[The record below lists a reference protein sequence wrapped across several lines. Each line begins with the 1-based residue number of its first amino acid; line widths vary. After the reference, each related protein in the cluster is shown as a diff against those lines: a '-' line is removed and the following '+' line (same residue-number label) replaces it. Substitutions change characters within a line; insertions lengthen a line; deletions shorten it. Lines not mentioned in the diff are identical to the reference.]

1 MTINA
6 FILSWDMTG
15 LESVVPISK
24 YEDWEHQSMLDVLAG
39 LSRTK
44 NPLNGIVSALIMR
57 ARFNTQRH
65 YEIYAIDCDAT
76 IQEEDWRIMFE
87 ECPQQTAELVRNRGI
102 ALHSDRLQP
111 GAIKIT

>member
-39 LSRTK
+39 LSRQK
-44 NPLNGIVSALIMR
+44 NPLNEIVSALIMR
-57 ARFNTQRH
+57 ARFNSQRH
-65 YEIYAIDCDAT
+65 YEIYAIDCDSS
-76 IQEEDWRIMFE
+76 IQEEDWRTMFE
-87 ECPQQTAELVRNRGI
+87 ESPQQTADLVRSRGI
-102 ALHSDRLQP
+102 SLHSDRVNTNQ
-111 GAIKIT
+111 IKIT

>member
-39 LSRTK
+39 LSVK
-44 NPLNGIVSALIMR
+44 ENPLGRILTALLMR

-65 YEIYAIDCDAT
+65 YEIYAIDCDT
-76 IQEEDWRIMFE
+76 SITEEDWRDMFDAD
-87 ECPQQTAELVRNRGI
+87 PQGSADLVRQRGI
-102 ALHSDRLQP
+102 SLHSDRVQP
-111 GAIKIT
+111 NHVKIT